1 MVKATVEDIKAV
13 VMAAHELEHFLYN
26 NVGATADYP
35 VKLVCDNT
43 DSVEELVNKLQKLH
57 DALAPLR
64 KQEPGEYFNEQT

>member
-1 MVKATVEDIKAV
+1 MVNVTMEQVRVV

-64 KQEPGEYFNEQT
+64 KQETGEYFNEQT